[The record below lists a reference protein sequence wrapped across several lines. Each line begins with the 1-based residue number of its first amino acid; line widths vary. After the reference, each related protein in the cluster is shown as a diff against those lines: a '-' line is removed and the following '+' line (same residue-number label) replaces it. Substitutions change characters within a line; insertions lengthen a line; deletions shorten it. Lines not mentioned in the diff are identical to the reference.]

1 MNVIGVALLQPS
13 ECHFVCMAET
23 KKISLHSGSISIL
36 VNRSTYQFFISL
48 EGE

>member
-23 KKISLHSGSISIL
+23 TKL
-36 VNRSTYQFFISL
+36 VFIVEAL
-48 EGE
+48 VFW